1 MGNTQGMT
9 QKITRKERGKQH
21 KYQLKYQNIPIK
33 IKILLAYLE
42 KILYLCGIFFAEKKM
57 NDLRLSVYAV
67 VRAHSK
73 TEY

>member
-1 MGNTQGMT
+1 MW
-9 QKITRKERGKQH
+9 
-21 KYQLKYQNIPIK
+21 Y
-33 IKILLAYLE
+33 
-42 KILYLCGIFFAEKKM
+42 IFCYKKM

>member
-1 MGNTQGMT
+1 MHKKQ
-9 QKITRKERGKQH
+9 RGKNEESNAESN
-21 KYQLKYQNIPIK
+21 KNINSNIKTFPIK

-42 KILYLCGIFFAEKKM
+42 KILYLCGIFFAVKKM

>member
-1 MGNTQGMT
+1 MHKKQRGKNEERREQ
-9 QKITRKERGKQH
+9 RGKQH
-21 KYQLKYQNIPIK
+21 NFNTNIIHSPIK

-42 KILYLCGIFFAEKKM
+42 KTLYLCGIFFAVKKM

>member
-1 MGNTQGMT
+1 MAEFCLGTWRYLYKSNE
-9 QKITRKERGKQH
+9 K
-21 KYQLKYQNIPIK
+21 
-33 IKILLAYLE
+33 LAYLE
-42 KILYLCGIFFAEKKM
+42 KILYLCGIFFAVKKM